1 MEDIDEEWE
10 KFCEGGM
17 DIQYVSKIVTKQI
30 VNVSDLYISTRTII
44 CHLNRP
50 IDLNT
55 IFWLVPIIEY
65 SEYKEGIIK
74 KQMKFSFD
82 NKKDLEDIMEK
93 TNKYDYFEN
102 NLIRHI
108 ENPEG
113 RIHFKDV
120 RKISIGISKKDIL
133 TYRTKKK
140 GAFYNCFVL
149 ISRIFFKNKFTE
161 VHVKIFNTGKI
172 EIPGIQDIDILNIV
186 LEKVTELLN
195 TITNEHYNYNS
206 KSETVLINSN
216 FNCGYHINRQSL
228 YDILKI
234 KYNIICGFDPCS
246 YPGIQCKIYYDN
258 DNNIIKT
265 KPKDE
270 NITKMSIMIFR
281 TGSVIIVGKCE
292 QEILYKIYNIIK
304 NILIDE
310 YEKIVDSC
318 KVETPIHK
326 IKNKRKIKIINTYA

>member
-10 KFCEGGM
+10 KFCDGGM

-30 VNVSDLYISTRTII
+30 VNISDLYISTRTII

-172 EIPGIQDIDILNIV
+172 EIPGIQDTDILNIV
-186 LEKVTELLN
+186 LEKVAELLN
-195 TITNEHYNYNS
+195 TITNEHYNYSS
-206 KSETVLINSN
+206 KYETVLINSN

-246 YPGIQCKIYYDN
+246 YPGIQCKLYYDIG
-258 DNNIIKT
+258 NNIIKT

-318 KVETPIHK
+318 KVETPTHK